1 MAVDLVVA
9 EVVLVV
15 EAAPILVHKQVEVLL
30 ILNELIVIVIFVHFD
45 SFVLY
50 GSHKLFYMSDVLT
63 ET

>member
-50 GSHKLFYMSDVLT
+50 GPHKLFYVSDILT
-63 ET
+63 KT